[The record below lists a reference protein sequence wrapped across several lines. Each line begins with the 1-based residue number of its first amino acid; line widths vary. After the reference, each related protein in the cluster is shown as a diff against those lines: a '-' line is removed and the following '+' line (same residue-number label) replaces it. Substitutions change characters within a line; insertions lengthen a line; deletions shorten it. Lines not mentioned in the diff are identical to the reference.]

1 MFKKTLL
8 FVFVVLLL
16 STASFAQENKLKDHW
31 QIGIGFGELPMHGSF
46 KPSITIGYYPY
57 EKLYIG
63 FTYQFKDRI
72 QRNGTSF
79 NASSTGLDGLE
90 SAYEDV
96 AQRFFIQ
103 GRYTPVKYGPYI
115 SFGIVYNGEDSET
128 MEFDNRGRTIRGR
141 EYSGNVKINQTREA
155 GWGPALGIGYQYDFD
170 NVSLNAE
177 WSPAWLNGIPEP
189 EYKFSGT
196 SSLSDD
202 AKREVSDKM
211 TKEFKS
217 SVTNLYKVFHIG
229 VSYRIK

>member
-1 MFKKTLL
+1 MFRKTLL
-8 FVFVVLLL
+8 FIFVTIFL
-16 STASFAQENKLKDHW
+16 SSTSSAQESQLKDHW

-79 NASSTGLDGLE
+79 NASSTGIEGLE
-90 SAYEDV
+90 SAYEEV

-103 GRYTPVKYGPYI
+103 GRYTPVKYAPYI

-128 MEFDNRGRTIRGR
+128 MNFDHRQRNIHGDK
-141 EYSGNVKINQTREA
+141 YSGSITINQTREA

-170 NVSLNAE
+170 NVSFNAE
-177 WSPAWLNGIPEP
+177 WSPAWLNGIQEP

-196 SSLSDD
+196 SELSENSKKEIS
-202 AKREVSDKM
+202 AKM

-217 SVTNLYKVFHIG
+217 SVTNLYKVFHVG
-229 VSYRIK
+229 VSYKIK